1 MILLFKNMD
10 LKWKISIILTLIV
23 IIVMAAVAF
32 FTYDYTQEVMS
43 NQIDQRINLIRENQ
57 RQEILSQLTRLQD
70 RTEYFAS
77 FEDVYNLVNMSTY
90 YIEDGQIIDLAGG
103 GWMSTFT
110 NRATLLKENNR
121 MFAETQFSYVT
132 TADGMVLV
140 DSRIENEDNIYDYAG
155 IKLPEEQY
163 KNVSSETVHIIDDKP
178 LVLFSA
184 PINKETETGEETI
197 GYYVMATSLDVF
209 YSDTL
214 ESMENVA
221 SFRLIN
227 GDGFILSS
235 LTKSE
240 MGTKIEDK
248 WTLDKINQQTE
259 SDLII
264 NDNQT
269 EYFDRISNRYNIYMA
284 IDVPLAVING
294 PVNNIRNIILVIA
307 LIGVVILFLANY
319 ILLNW
324 QLKPLNKL
332 IASFEQLAAGKLG
345 ENILI
350 TKTVDKD
357 DEIGK
362 LSKSF
367 NNMVGQF
374 KDVIQNIN
382 LASDEVEES
391 SGHLKVV
398 STEVGNVS
406 TQVAQ
411 SINEVASGADNQAA
425 SVENINHRIQ
435 SLAKDIEKLKDS
447 NQEVE
452 TLADQMEDAAAGG
465 KIEMDKVSKQMQKI
479 RNAIQEVAAGIS
491 NLESISDEIDE
502 ILNIINN
509 IAEQTNLLA
518 LNAAIEAARAGEAGR
533 GFSVVAD
540 EIRELAEE
548 SVSSA
553 GEIRKLVEDV
563 KSETKT
569 ASVRMTEGINE
580 IQNGEEVVGSAENS
594 FADIEQKIKNAA
606 AGIDSSI
613 KIVADVD
620 RYSEEIVG
628 EVSEIASISEQTSAN
643 TEEVAAAS
651 EEQNAS
657 IEEIISLADSLAEM
671 SANLNSL
678 VNKFDLN

>member
-248 WTLDKINQQTE
+248 WTLDKINQQAE

-332 IASFEQLAAGKLG
+332 INSFEQLAAGKLG

-374 KDVIQNIN
+374 KDVIQ
-382 LASDEVEES
+382 
-391 SGHLKVV
+391 
-398 STEVGNVS
+398 
-406 TQVAQ
+406 
-411 SINEVASGADNQAA
+411 
-425 SVENINHRIQ
+425 NINHRIQ

>member
-57 RQEILSQLTRLQD
+57 RQEILSQLTRLQN

-110 NRATLLKENNR
+110 NRANLLKENNR

-140 DSRIENEDNIYDYAG
+140 DSRIENEDNIYDYSG
-155 IKLPEEQY
+155 VKLPEDQY

-197 GYYVMATSLDVF
+197 GYYVMATNLDVF

-221 SFRLIN
+221 NFRLIN

-235 LTKSE
+235 ITKNE

-248 WTLDKINQQTE
+248 WTLDKVNQQVK
-259 SDLII
+259 SDSIVI
-264 NDNQT
+264 DDQT
-269 EYFDRISNRYNIYMA
+269 EYFDRISDRYNIYMA

-332 IASFEQLAAGKLG
+332 IDSFEQLAAGKLG

>member
-1 MILLFKNMD
+1 MFKNMD

-57 RQEILSQLTRLQD
+57 RQEILSQLTRLQN

-110 NRATLLKENNR
+110 NRANLLKENNR

-140 DSRIENEDNIYDYAG
+140 DSRIENEDNIYDYSG
-155 IKLPEEQY
+155 VKLPEDQY

-197 GYYVMATSLDVF
+197 GYYVMATNLDVF

-221 SFRLIN
+221 NFRLIN

-235 LTKSE
+235 ITKNE

-248 WTLDKINQQTE
+248 WTLDKVNQQVK
-259 SDLII
+259 SDSIVI
-264 NDNQT
+264 DDQT
-269 EYFDRISNRYNIYMA
+269 EYFDRISDRYNIYMA

-332 IASFEQLAAGKLG
+332 IDSFEQLAAGKLG

>member
-235 LTKSE
+235 LIKSE

-248 WTLDKINQQTE
+248 WTLDKINQQAE

-332 IASFEQLAAGKLG
+332 INSFEQLAAGKLG

-362 LSKSF
+362 LSKAF
-367 NNMVGQF
+367 NNMVDQF

>member
-1 MILLFKNMD
+1 MFKNMD

-248 WTLDKINQQTE
+248 WTLDKINQQAE

-362 LSKSF
+362 LSKAF
-367 NNMVGQF
+367 NNMVDQF

>member
-1 MILLFKNMD
+1 
-10 LKWKISIILTLIV
+10 
-23 IIVMAAVAF
+23 
-32 FTYDYTQEVMS
+32 
-43 NQIDQRINLIRENQ
+43 
-57 RQEILSQLTRLQD
+57 
-70 RTEYFAS
+70 
-77 FEDVYNLVNMSTY
+77 
-90 YIEDGQIIDLAGG
+90 
-103 GWMSTFT
+103 
-110 NRATLLKENNR
+110 
-121 MFAETQFSYVT
+121 
-132 TADGMVLV
+132 
-140 DSRIENEDNIYDYAG
+140 
-155 IKLPEEQY
+155 
-163 KNVSSETVHIIDDKP
+163 
-178 LVLFSA
+178 
-184 PINKETETGEETI
+184 
-197 GYYVMATSLDVF
+197 
-209 YSDTL
+209 
-214 ESMENVA
+214 MENVA

-235 LTKSE
+235 LIKSE

-248 WTLDKINQQTE
+248 WTLDKINQQAE

-332 IASFEQLAAGKLG
+332 INSFEQLAAGKLG

-362 LSKSF
+362 LSKAF
-367 NNMVGQF
+367 NNMVDQF

>member
-235 LTKSE
+235 LIKSE

-248 WTLDKINQQTE
+248 WTLDKINQQAE

-332 IASFEQLAAGKLG
+332 INSFEQLAAGKLG

-367 NNMVGQF
+367 NNMVDQF

-465 KIEMDKVSKQMQKI
+465 KIEMDKVSKQMQKF

>member
-1 MILLFKNMD
+1 MD

-57 RQEILSQLTRLQD
+57 RQEILSQLTRLQN

-110 NRATLLKENNR
+110 NRANLLKENNR

-140 DSRIENEDNIYDYAG
+140 DSRIENEDNIYDYSG
-155 IKLPEEQY
+155 VKLPEDQY

-197 GYYVMATSLDVF
+197 GYYVMATNLDVF

-221 SFRLIN
+221 NFRLIN

-235 LTKSE
+235 ITKNE

-248 WTLDKINQQTE
+248 WTLDKVNQQVK
-259 SDLII
+259 SDSIVI
-264 NDNQT
+264 DDQT
-269 EYFDRISNRYNIYMA
+269 EYFDRISDRYNIYMA

-332 IASFEQLAAGKLG
+332 IDSFEQLAAGKLG